1 MGEFS
6 LNSLVL
12 RDIFHHAK
20 PMGHHQEASS
30 LNLGFGF
37 IYYGV
42 VRALRPKHTL
52 VIGSGYGFSVVC
64 LALGIRDNGFG
75 LLTFVDPSYSLLK
88 DGPFKTVGGRGSW
101 NDSESVQSHFQ
112 RFSVNNIVTHYRQT
126 SEDFFAEYDS
136 TNLPGIDVAFI
147 DGAHDYKHVRYDFLA
162 VLKRSKVNSYI
173 FLHDS
178 NIYIREM
185 LRHAGVKRWLKILQ
199 KNEKAFQV
207 IDFPFSSGVALV
219 RVLEPN
225 AWKDLQQ

>member
-20 PMGHHQEASS
+20 PMGHHQEANS

-42 VRALRPKHTL
+42 VRALRPKHTV

-75 LLTFVDPSYSLLK
+75 SLTFVDPSYSLLK

-101 NDSESVQSHFQ
+101 NDSESVQSHFE
-112 RFSVNNIVTHYRQT
+112 RFSVSHIVTHYRQT
-126 SEDFFAEYDS
+126 SEDFFNNYEATKLS
-136 TNLPGIDVAFI
+136 GIDVAFI
-147 DGAHDYKHVRYDFLA
+147 DGAHDFNHVRHDFLE
-162 VLKRSKVNSYI
+162 VLKRSKTNTYI

-185 LRHAGVKRWLKILQ
+185 LRHAGVKRWLKILE
-199 KNEKAFQV
+199 KNEKAFQI
-207 IDFPFSSGVALV
+207 IDFPFSSGVALI
-219 RVLEPN
+219 RVLEPT
-225 AWKDLQQ
+225 AWKELQQ